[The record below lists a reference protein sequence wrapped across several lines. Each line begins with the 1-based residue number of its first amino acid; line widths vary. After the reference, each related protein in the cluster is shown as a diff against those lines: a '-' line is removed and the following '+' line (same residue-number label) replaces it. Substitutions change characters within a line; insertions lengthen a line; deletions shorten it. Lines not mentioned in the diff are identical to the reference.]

1 MKKSFLWI
9 LLPALAMIPVIYFSI
24 TKLNSTAIQE
34 ERLAKKYC
42 TSCHIYPDPSLL
54 PKNIWVEHVL
64 PEMGL
69 RLGIGDKNTLLQRMP
84 FKLFDQLNNLG
95 IYPDTNLISQN
106 DWLSVVHF
114 YETNAHEN
122 GIAHKSTNR
131 ISNTSNHFKQ
141 ELIFS
146 DSSQSAQTTMV
157 RFRPAQKEIWLAS
170 SLKVVE
176 KFSIDL
182 NVKSTMRTPSAVV
195 DVVDEVGQT
204 YLSIGNILPN
214 EDRNGQIFTIG
225 DQAQKGTLLIDS
237 LHRPVQ
243 MLKSD
248 MDKDGV
254 DDLVILEYG
263 FETGQVQL
271 VDGKTGVSSIL
282 SHQPGARNIHLRDID
297 KDGFPDLYI
306 LFAQAREQVSLFHN
320 LGDGNFK
327 EEIVLQFPSVH
338 GSSFLDIA
346 DMNGDGFDDMIL
358 SNGDNADYS
367 ILRKSFHGVRIF
379 LNNGKDQFK
388 ESWFYPAYGATKTL
402 AGDFDNDGDQ
412 DMAMI
417 AFFSE
422 VDKGSSF
429 LYFENK
435 QSMHFNVSTL
445 GVPDARWLVME
456 SADMDKDGD
465 LDLILGNFEFGMVE
479 AGYLNSKNIKAL
491 ILRNTVR

>member
-24 TKLNSTAIQE
+24 TKLNSTAVEE

-54 PKNIWVEHVL
+54 PKNIWVQHVL

-95 IYPDTNLISQN
+95 IYPDTNLISQK

-114 YETNAHEN
+114 YKTNAHEN

-157 RFRPAQKEIWLAS
+157 RFRPARKEIWLAS

-176 KFSIDL
+176 NFSIDL

-195 DVVDEVGQT
+195 DVIDNGDQT

-214 EDRNGQIFTIG
+214 EDRNGRIFTMR

-282 SHQPGARNIHLRDID
+282 SHQTGARNIHLRDID
-297 KDGFPDLYI
+297 KDGFPDL
-306 LFAQAREQVSLFHN
+306 
-320 LGDGNFK
+320 
-327 EEIVLQFPSVH
+327 
-338 GSSFLDIA
+338 
-346 DMNGDGFDDMIL
+346 
-358 SNGDNADYS
+358 
-367 ILRKSFHGVRIF
+367 
-379 LNNGKDQFK
+379 
-388 ESWFYPAYGATKTL
+388 
-402 AGDFDNDGDQ
+402 
-412 DMAMI
+412 
-417 AFFSE
+417 
-422 VDKGSSF
+422 
-429 LYFENK
+429 
-435 QSMHFNVSTL
+435 
-445 GVPDARWLVME
+445 
-456 SADMDKDGD
+456 
-465 LDLILGNFEFGMVE
+465 
-479 AGYLNSKNIKAL
+479 
-491 ILRNTVR
+491 